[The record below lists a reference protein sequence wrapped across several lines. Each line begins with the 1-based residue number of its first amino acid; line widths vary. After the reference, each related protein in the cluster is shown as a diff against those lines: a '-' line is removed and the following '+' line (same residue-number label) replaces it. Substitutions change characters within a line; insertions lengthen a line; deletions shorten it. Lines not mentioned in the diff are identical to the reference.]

1 MSDWTNIDCSLDDL
15 KSNGKILKFKNKTI
29 ALFKNDT
36 NLMAFG
42 NRCPHRG
49 GSIGNGT
56 MKNGIIS
63 CPWHKWK
70 FDSKTGKAIEN
81 EIHCLKVYPLEK
93 RNDGVYIKLK

>member
-1 MSDWTNIDCSLDDL
+1 MSDWVLIDCDLDDL
-15 KSNGKILKFKNKTI
+15 QLNGKVLKFKNKTI
-29 ALFKNDT
+29 ALFKDNK

-56 MKNGIIS
+56 LKNGIIS
-63 CPWHKWK
+63 CPWHNWK
-70 FDSKTGKAIEN
+70 FDPKTGKAIEN
-81 EIHCLKVYPLEK
+81 EIHCLKTYPIEK

>member
-1 MSDWTNIDCSLDDL
+1 MPIDFSIDETSFDL
-15 KSNGKILKFKNKTI
+15 IDFSSMQKEF
-29 ALFKNDT
+29 ND
-36 NLMAFG
+36 LEIYAFD

>member
-1 MSDWTNIDCSLDDL
+1 MSDWTIIDCSLDDL

-56 MKNGIIS
+56 MTVS
-63 CPWHKWK
+63 YTHLTLTTS
-70 FDSKTGKAIEN
+70 D
-81 EIHCLKVYPLEK
+81 LE
-93 RNDGVYIKLK
+93 